1 MAPLLEV
8 QWAPFFIS
16 TLYTY
21 TSSTKTQGHK
31 SWAKDTVCANPIH
44 PITFHKVVVCT
55 AAAYHSDQWG
65 SHLSDSVPGV
75 PISRASATETVP
87 PHSVRLTKHRVG
99 ERERGGRRMESKK
112 RTWWPFL
119 THGKGRPFYP
129 TVSKIDLPIPQ
140 DLSYNSWQICL
151 VIVREQLRRNIIQR
165 KIQALKFIGSNGL

>member
-21 TSSTKTQGHK
+21 TASTKTQGHK
-31 SWAKDTVCANPIH
+31 SWAKDTGCAHPIH
-44 PITFHKVVVCT
+44 SITFHKVVVCT
-55 AAAYHSDQWG
+55 AAYHSDQWG

-99 ERERGGRRMESKK
+99 EREEEEWKVKK
-112 RTWWPFL
+112 ETDDHFWLL
-119 THGKGRPFYP
+119 TREDYFTP
-129 TVSKIDLPIPQ
+129 
-140 DLSYNSWQICL
+140 LSRKLICL
-151 VIVREQLRRNIIQR
+151 FLKIYRIIPD
-165 KIQALKFIGSNGL
+165 KFV